1 MWDMAEDIRGRKKA
15 CLRLL
20 CKGEKESD
28 IAERLGVSE
37 DAVNKWKADADFK
50 EAYDVYIKREIG
62 YAAGRALKAEIDIL
76 DKGGKEALSAAKDI
90 MDRGG
95 FKIKPKA
102 EASGAVGYVDDIPE
116 DIL

>member
-1 MWDMAEDIRGRKKA
+1 MAEDIKGRKKT

-37 DAVNKWKADADFK
+37 DVINKWKADEDFK
-50 EAYDVYIKREIG
+50 KAYDAYMKREIC
-62 YAAGRALKAEIDIL
+62 YAAGRAFRAEIDII
-76 DKGGKEALSAAKDI
+76 DKGGKEALGAAKDI
-90 MDRGG
+90 LDRGG

-102 EASGAVGYVDDIPE
+102 EAEASAGYVDDIPE